1 MALTEEERQVL
12 LAIQD
17 GLPLVPEPYR
27 EVGTRLGMSEERVME
42 LVRSMLAEGKIKRLG
57 AVPNHYALGIR
68 ANGMAVWDVPDD
80 RVSQAGRKVGS
91 FPEVSHCYLR
101 PRQPPDWPYNLFAM
115 VHGQSRQEVLATVGR
130 IAQEADIV
138 DRPHEVLFSTRQFR
152 RRGTRL
158 RKGSPGEASR
168 RGDQGPE

>member
-1 MALTEEERQVL
+1 MVLTEEERQLL

-27 EVGTRLGMSEERVME
+27 QVGDRLGMSEERVME

-80 RVSQAGRKVGS
+80 RVSELGPRLGGM
-91 FPEVSHCYLR
+91 PEVTHCYRR
-101 PRQPPDWPYNLFAM
+101 PRHPPDWPYNLFAM
-115 VHGQSRQEVLATVGR
+115 VHGYTREEVLATVQR
-130 IAQEADIV
+130 IARELGLDGL
-138 DRPHEVLFSTRQFR
+138 PHEVLFSTRVLKKQ
-152 RRGTRL
+152 GTRVQARL
-158 RKGSPGEASR
+158 GRPDGS
-168 RGDQGPE
+168 GD